1 MGGRYGE
8 VRGSSKTETYFKYAR
23 EIERSDILPHADPNP
38 RYKKQCKREMVQDPE
53 TGKWVLA
60 FHQHT

>member
-8 VRGSSKTETYFKYAR
+8 VRGSSKIETYLEYVHQV
-23 EIERSDILPHADPNP
+23 ERSDMLPHNNPDP

-53 TGKWVLA
+53 TGEWVLA